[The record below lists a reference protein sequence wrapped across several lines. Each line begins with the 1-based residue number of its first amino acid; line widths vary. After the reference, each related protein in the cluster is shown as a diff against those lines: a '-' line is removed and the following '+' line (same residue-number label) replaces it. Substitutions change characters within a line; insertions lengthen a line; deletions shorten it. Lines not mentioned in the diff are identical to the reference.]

1 MKRKITIALS
11 VLLGCALGANAQERG
26 FYIKPTGSYFMKVTP
41 VEFPALGGEPAR
53 RTVAIINPST
63 GERDI
68 QSQTALTGSFGE
80 GWRAG
85 LVGGFRFSEVVGFEV
100 GLNYFESTT
109 QDMMVQQFNLGG
121 STVFERNTTGE
132 VKAFDLAPALVLH
145 IPTYSTFKPYAKVG
159 FILPVGGYLVNK
171 SEIND
176 RAGVLFAQFPVPPGE
191 QISSIVL
198 SREEEVKANPTIGF
212 QSALGF
218 DYSFGGRVNFFA
230 ELEYRNIS
238 VGSKEKELTK
248 FEGEIVLTNDTRMPI
263 TFDNAPEGT
272 RTVNYHKTITSDM
285 NFEESPDYDR
295 NQPTDDLRS
304 YINIGGLGVNIGVKI
319 PLTR

>member
-1 MKRKITIALS
+1 MKTKVTLALS
-11 VLLGCALGANAQERG
+11 VLIACALGANAQERG

-53 RTVAIINPST
+53 NTVINIDGS
-63 GERDI
+63 GQNVVSE
-68 QSQTALTGSFGE
+68 TALTGSFGE

-100 GLNYFESTT
+100 GLNYYESNT
-109 QDMMVQQFNLGG
+109 QDMMVQQINAGG
-121 STVFERNTTGE
+121 NTVFQRKTTGK

-145 IPTYSTFKPYAKVG
+145 IPTMSSFKPYTKVG
-159 FILPVGGYLVNK
+159 FIMPVGGYLLNK
-171 SEIND
+171 TEITD
-176 RAGVLFAQFPVPPGE
+176 RAGILSSEFGIPAGQAR
-191 QISSIVL
+191 SIVL

-212 QSALGF
+212 QSAIGF

-230 ELEYRNIS
+230 ELEYRNVS

-248 FEGEIVLTNDTRMPI
+248 FEGEIVLANDTRMPI
-263 TFDNAPEGT
+263 TFESAPEGT
-272 RTVNYHKTITSDM
+272 RTVKYHKTITSDM
-285 NFEESPDYDR
+285 NFEGSPNYDEDKAA
-295 NQPTDDLRS
+295 DDLRS

-319 PLTR
+319 PLSR